1 MKKVNPKSGLFKVAL
16 LSISLLLMI
25 APQISS
31 VLPLMYSSFPG
42 VSRAAVE
49 TLSTIPNI
57 GIVIGLIISPFLIK
71 LIGDR
76 KSVV

>member
-57 GIVIGLIISPFLIK
+57 GIVIGLVSYWELV
-71 LIGDR
+71 LAY
-76 KSVV
+76 STH